1 MELTGRY
8 VLADGFRF
16 MRWLDLGGHEKAMKR
31 TAKNLDR
38 VVQRWLDEHKAR
50 RDLAREEATGV
61 KGEQDFM
68 DVLLSILED
77 NPEIRSYDSDT
88 INKKLLAYTI
98 TITMTWTLSLLLNHM
113 EALKNVQQE
122 LDTQIGR
129 DRLYLAGPLP
139 VLHEAIE
146 DCNIS
151 GYFVPKG
158 TQIMLNLYKIHCDT
172 SVWPDLFEFQPERFL
187 TTHKDVNVGENI
199 LSSYLPGAGGGCAL
213 ESQWP
218 YKLLASRSLLSFM
231 LSTFRCQGI
240 RQLTWRKLLGR
251 FCDSAPRP
259 ESGQARAHKRAEA
272 QAQKVRQE
280 LNVQIGMDRQVNE
293 SDLKN
298 LPYLHAVI
306 KETLRLYPAAPLAVH
321 HEAIEDCHVSGT
333 WILRDKTSS
342 SYRLGAGGGSALVS
356 HWPSKLLASHSRL
369 CFQAFDVQMAGDKA
383 VDLEEA
389 IGLTNLKATPLEVLS
404 TPWVP
409 EHVYYV

>member
-88 INKKLLAYTI
+88 INKKLLACKPSRTPAMILAGTDTI

-129 DRLYLAGPLP
+129 DRLYLAGPLS

-187 TTHKDVNVGENI
+187 TAHKDVNM
-199 LSSYLPGAGGGCAL
+199 P
-213 ESQWP
+213 
-218 YKLLASRSLLSFM
+218 
-231 LSTFRCQGI
+231 
-240 RQLTWRKLLGR
+240 
-251 FCDSAPRP
+251 
-259 ESGQARAHKRAEA
+259 
-272 QAQKVRQE
+272 
-280 LNVQIGMDRQVNE
+280 
-293 SDLKN
+293 
-298 LPYLHAVI
+298 
-306 KETLRLYPAAPLAVH
+306 
-321 HEAIEDCHVSGT
+321 
-333 WILRDKTSS
+333 
-342 SYRLGAGGGSALVS
+342 
-356 HWPSKLLASHSRL
+356 
-369 CFQAFDVQMAGDKA
+369 GDKA
-383 VDLEEA
+383 VDMEEA
-389 IGLTNLKATPLEVLS
+389 IGLTNIKATPLEVLVTS
-404 TPWVP
+404 RVP
-409 EHVYYV
+409 EHVMKRRRLQEGGGGHGRLASSLLIAYGS